1 MPHGRVAA
9 IECGADSI
17 QLLVADLATTDGTGL
32 TEVTRRFEP
41 LKPGDEAL
49 PRARAVLADYAEVIA
64 ELQVHKVR
72 LCGTGADES
81 LTAIALD
88 TLGVKPDTLTAAE
101 CAELAFAGAVGDLPG
116 AGQVTHLVADIGNHS
131 TQLALGVSTVDR
143 IASVDLGC
151 AALADRYF
159 QHDPPAE
166 DEIEQARQDMTF
178 VVDHALAAVPGWRTA
193 RLVGVSESVAGIAA
207 FVLGDRP
214 GPEQPLHHAVI
225 TEEEVTVATAELL
238 TMPADTRRAL
248 VTPYPHLA
256 DVLPAC
262 ALAVQLLMQRAGQQ
276 RLIVS
281 RHDILH
287 GLARY
292 TG

>member
-1 MPHGRVAA
+1 MPQARVAA
-9 IECGADSI
+9 IECGVDSI
-17 QLLVADLATTDGTGL
+17 QLLVADLPGADGQVL
-32 TEVTRRFEP
+32 TEVARRFEP
-41 LKPGDEAL
+41 LCPRERL
-49 PRARAVLADYAEVIA
+49 PRARAVLSDYAEVITA
-64 ELQVHKVR
+64 LEVQKVR
-72 LCGTGADES
+72 MCGIGADSS
-81 LTAIALD
+81 LVQIALD
-88 TLGVKPDTLTAAE
+88 TLGITPESLDAAE
-101 CAELAFAGAVGDLPG
+101 CARLSFAGAVGDLPG
-116 AGQVTHLVADIGNHS
+116 AGQVTHLVTDIGPHA
-131 TQLALGVSTVDR
+131 TQLALGASTVER
-143 IASVDLGC
+143 SASVDLGC
-151 AALADRYF
+151 AAIAERYF
-159 QHDPPAE
+159 HHDPPTE

-193 RLVGVSESVAGIAA
+193 RLVGVSESVACVAA

-225 TEEEVTVATAELL
+225 TEEELSVAAAELL

-262 ALAVQLLMQRAGQQ
+262 ALAVQLFMQRAGQQ
-276 RLIVS
+276 RLVVS

-287 GLARY
+287 GLARH